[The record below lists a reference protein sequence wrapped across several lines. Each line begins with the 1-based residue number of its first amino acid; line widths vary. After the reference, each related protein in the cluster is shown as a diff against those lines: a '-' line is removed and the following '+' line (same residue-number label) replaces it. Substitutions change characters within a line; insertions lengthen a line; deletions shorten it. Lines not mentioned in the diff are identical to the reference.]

1 MSDPTPCTTDDLNE
15 LLAPSGTE
23 GTFYNLPEHIYRD
36 AAGVNIS
43 NLKLMGRSPAHY
55 QARVTGPKIAPTPA
69 MIFGTL
75 LHSACL
81 EPKKLAGSFVVKP
94 EDMDFRSKVGKE
106 WRDAQ
111 TAPIIDAAQAAALN
125 EAAAKVLSH
134 PTASLVL
141 DGADKEVSVFKRRPG
156 SDLLLK
162 GRLDAV
168 KVDDQGLTTIADI
181 KTTDDASSNA
191 FARAI
196 ASWGYA
202 EQAAFYMDLVGAS
215 YFLFIAVEKTAPYE
229 VAIYCLDEESIA
241 LGRERNNRHLDT
253 LEACL
258 KANEWV
264 GYSQEIE
271 TISLPRWAKAA

>member
-1 MSDPTPCTTDDLNE
+1 MSDLFEPN
-15 LLAPSGTE
+15 AE
-23 GTFYNLPEHIYRD
+23 GVFHNLPEDIYRQ
-36 AAGVNIS
+36 APGVNIS

-55 QARVTGPKIAPTPA
+55 HARVTGPRMEPTPA

-75 LHSACL
+75 LHRACL
-81 EPKKLAGSFVVKP
+81 EPEKLAGSFVVKP
-94 EDMDFRSKVGKE
+94 EDMDFRSKAGKE
-106 WRDAQ
+106 WRDGQ
-111 TAPIIDAAQAAALN
+111 TVPIIDAGQAAALN
-125 EAAAKVLSH
+125 EAAAKVLAH
-134 PTASLVL
+134 PRASAVL
-141 DGADKEVSVFKRRPG
+141 AGAQKEVSVFKRRSLT

-162 GRLDAV
+162 GRIDAIA
-168 KVDDQGLTTIADI
+168 VDEQGLTTIADI

-215 YFLFIAVEKTAPYE
+215 YFLFVAVEKTAPYE

-253 LEACL
+253 LELCL

-271 TISLPRWAKAA
+271 TISLPRWAKAAA

>member
-1 MSDPTPCTTDDLNE
+1 MKPCTTNDMN
-15 LLAPSGTE
+15 LLLEPAGTE
-23 GTFYNLPEHIYRD
+23 GTFYNLPEDIYRQ
-36 AAGVNIS
+36 APGVNIS
-43 NLKLMGRSPAHY
+43 NLKLIGRSPAHY
-55 QARVTGPKIAPTPA
+55 HARVTGPKQEPTAA
-69 MIFGTL
+69 MLFGTL

-81 EPKKLAGSFVVKP
+81 EPQKLAGSFVVKP

-106 WRDAQ
+106 WRDSQ
-111 TAPIIDAAQAAALN
+111 TVPIIDAGQATALR
-125 EAAAKVLSH
+125 EAAAKVLAH

-162 GRLDAV
+162 GRLDAI

-191 FARAI
+191 FARTI
-196 ASWGYA
+196 GQWGYA
-202 EQAAFYMDLVGAS
+202 QQAAFYMDLVGAS

-229 VAIYCLDEESIA
+229 VAVYCLDEESIA
-241 LGRERNNRHLDT
+241 FGRERNSRHLDL
-253 LEACL
+253 LELCKKTDQWA
-258 KANEWV
+258 

-271 TISLPRWAKAA
+271 TITLPRWAKAD